1 MDNTIDG
8 KRENS
13 IHLLLLR
20 VVPPGDSLKYKVIRA
35 KIRATKIM
43 CLEE

>member
-1 MDNTIDG
+1 VGEVGANNYGT
-8 KRENS
+8 S
-13 IHLLLLR
+13 QA

-35 KIRATKIM
+35 TIRATKIM